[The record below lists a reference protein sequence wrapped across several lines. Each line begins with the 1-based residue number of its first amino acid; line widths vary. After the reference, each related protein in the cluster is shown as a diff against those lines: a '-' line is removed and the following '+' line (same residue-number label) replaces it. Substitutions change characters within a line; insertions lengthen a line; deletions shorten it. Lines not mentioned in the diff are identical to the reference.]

1 MLEYAIRPFQ
11 SPGSHGKIIIA
22 KTPGATTA
30 RATITWGSKTTNLPA
45 ATGGVTV
52 QCCSDSLDEQE
63 RTGETVRIFGND
75 DPGDGS
81 GPSFVDVFRANTVK
95 LNKQSVDNC
104 SWGPIDQYLTAE
116 YAPFLGLTPDDP
128 AEADANCTAKWKLN
142 NNTTAAGAG

>member
-52 QCCSDSLDEQE
+52 QCCSDQLDEQE
-63 RTGETVRIFGND
+63 RTGDTLRITGND
-75 DPGDGS
+75 GES
-81 GPSFVDVFRANTVK
+81 YIDVFRASSLK
-95 LNKQSVDNC
+95 LNKKSADTC

-128 AEADANCTAKWKLN
+128 AEADTNCTAKWNLN
-142 NNTTAAGAG
+142 NNTTGA